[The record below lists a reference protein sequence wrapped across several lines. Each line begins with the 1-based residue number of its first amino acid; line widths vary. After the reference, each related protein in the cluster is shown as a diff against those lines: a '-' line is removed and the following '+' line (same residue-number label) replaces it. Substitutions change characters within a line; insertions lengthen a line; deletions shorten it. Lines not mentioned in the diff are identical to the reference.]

1 VDDAVVWG
9 IVEKYLP
16 LPMKEVAD
24 MLDAAEPY
32 TDQ

>member
-1 VDDAVVWG
+1 VVWG

-16 LPMKEVAD
+16 LLMKKVAD
-24 MLDAAEPY
+24 MLDAAEPH